1 MKLVKEKREKK
12 DKKRADDSPV
22 VIDVTK
28 DERRRDDTANKSREP
43 SLTRSDRD
51 RAADDRERL
60 RGEKD
65 RQRERVDDRDDA
77 KKARYSDTTRRD
89 DVTTTQ
95 TVRVRD
101 ERRERE
107 DSRKVERDLR
117 ASSAASS
124 ESEKVT
130 DPSPRRADE
139 RGVFL
144 FSSPYAAILST
155 PGTHLPPFRCQATK
169 SRVVASKG

>member
-12 DKKRADDSPV
+12 DKKRADDSPI

-28 DERRRDDTANKSREP
+28 DAASKSREP
-43 SLTRSDRD
+43 SLTRGERD
-51 RAADDRERL
+51 RADDRERV

-65 RQRERVDDRDDA
+65 RQRERVDERDDA
-77 KKARYSDTTRRD
+77 KKARYSDTARRD
-89 DVTTTQ
+89 DVTATQ
-95 TVRVRD
+95 TVRVRDRD

-130 DPSPRRADE
+130 DPSPRRRDVDE
-139 RGVFL
+139 RGAL
-144 FSSPYAAILST
+144 SCSHTAMSST
-155 PGTHLPPFRCQATK
+155 TVTHLTHFRCQATK